1 MANYCTTHYV
11 VEGKRETL
19 EKIKNV
25 INIVAKRHREE
36 NTDSLN
42 LSSVLI
48 ALGLYTEES
57 LREATKNFSEDT
69 PENLGVSGDWLDA
82 EVKELNGNI
91 VLTFTEEYKW
101 NCSCNMEALAKLDPW
116 SNDITAVYRHSEEP
130 GCEID
135 ETTDTE
141 GKYFPKGI
149 KIASGLSAGVFR
161 KIAQQIVKEQFGKK

>member
-19 EKIKNV
+19 EKIKDV
-25 INIVAKRHREE
+25 INTVAKRYTEE
-36 NTDSLN
+36 KNDNLN
-42 LSSVLI
+42 ISGVLI

-69 PENLGVSGDWLDA
+69 PEKLGVRGDWHDA
-82 EVKELNGNI
+82 EVKELNGNT

-101 NCSCNMEALAKLDPW
+101 NCSCNMEVLAKLEPW
-116 SNDITAVYRHSEEP
+116 NNGITAVYRHSEEP

-149 KIASGLSAGVFR
+149 KIASGLSAGDFR
-161 KIAQQIVKEQFGKK
+161 KIVVRIVMEQFDKK

>member
-25 INIVAKRHREE
+25 IKTVAKRYTEE
-36 NTDSLN
+36 KSDSLN
-42 LSSVLI
+42 LSGVLI

-57 LREATKNFSEDT
+57 LREATKDFSEDT
-69 PENLGVSGDWLDA
+69 PENLGVSGDWHDA

-91 VLTFTEEYKW
+91 VLTFTEDYKW
-101 NCSCNMEALAKLDPW
+101 NCSCNMEALSKLAPW
-116 SNDITAVYRHSEEP
+116 SDEITAVYRRSEEP
-130 GCEID
+130 GNGID
-135 ETTDTE
+135 ETTDAE

-149 KIASGLSAGVFR
+149 KIASGLSAGDFR
-161 KIAQQIVKEQFGKK
+161 KIAQQIVEKQFGEK

>member
-19 EKIKNV
+19 EKIKDV
-25 INIVAKRHREE
+25 INTVAKRYTEE
-36 NTDSLN
+36 KSDNLN
-42 LSSVLI
+42 ISGVLI

-69 PENLGVSGDWLDA
+69 PEKFGVSGDWHDA

-101 NCSCNMEALAKLDPW
+101 NCSCNMEALAKLEPW
-116 SNDITAVYRHSEEP
+116 NNGITAVYRHSEEP
-130 GCEID
+130 GCEVD

-149 KIASGLSAGVFR
+149 KIASDLSAGDFR
-161 KIAQQIVKEQFGKK
+161 KIAQQIGKEQFGKK